1 MPRYLKLRVTDEQRA
16 NLEKLY
22 AHLALVPADRFDM
35 SEFARLTYEEDEDL
49 ALVELE
55 DHTKIDCGTICCMV
69 GRGPSAGIEPKSH
82 HDSWHHYAAEEF
94 GAPWARLSKTN
105 KDKHPTAAW
114 SWLFDY
120 SWATIDNTV
129 EGGRRRLR
137 LALDKGIPANY
148 FDQRAGKAPYQCAS

>member
-35 SEFARLTYEEDEDL
+35 SEFARLIDEDDESFE
-49 ALVELE
+49 LVELE
-55 DHTKIDCGTICCMV
+55 DHTNIDCGTICCMV
-69 GRGPSAGIEPKSH
+69 GRGPSAGIAPQAH
-82 HDSWHHYAAEEF
+82 HESWHQYAAEAF
-94 GAPWARLSKTN
+94 GAPWARLSNTTN
-105 KDKHPTAAW
+105 KHPTAAW

-120 SWATIDNTV
+120 SWAKIDNTV
-129 EGGRRRLR
+129 DGGRRRLR

-148 FDQRAGKAPYQCAS
+148 VDQRIGKARYQCAG